1 MEIGRDANNS
11 TFDMDLKHSD
21 ALSNG
26 FNLGNHI
33 SGLRP

>member
-21 ALSNG
+21 VLPNG

-33 SGLRP
+33 CCLCP